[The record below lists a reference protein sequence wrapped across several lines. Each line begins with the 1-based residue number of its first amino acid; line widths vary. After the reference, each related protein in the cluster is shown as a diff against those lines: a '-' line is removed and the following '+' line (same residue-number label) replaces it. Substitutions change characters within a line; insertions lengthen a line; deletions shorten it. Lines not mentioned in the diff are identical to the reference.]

1 MKGRF
6 WFVRRLLLGVGG
18 SGLGDQDQ
26 RLLLAGQV
34 PVNDLSLE
42 LGELSKVRQIKT
54 VCDIWGH
61 MWDGEVW
68 QNKNS
73 HTKKN
78 TKRKT
83 DQKNLHPKKK
93 RTQKTHQ
100 KLPHTN
106 KITPKKATPK
116 KNHTKK
122 PHQKKNK
129 KNQKKNHTKKRNG
142 SHNVMIYEQP
152 RTAAN
157 SIQS

>member
-54 VCDIWGH
+54 VCVIWGH

-68 QNKNS
+68 QNKNP

-83 DQKNLHPKKK
+83 DQKNLHTKKK
-93 RTQKTHQ
+93 THTQKKHK
-100 KLPHTN
+100 KLPHTKKKSHQN
-106 KITPKKATPK
+106 KP
-116 KNHTKK
+116 HQKK

-129 KNQKKNHTKKRNG
+129 NNQKKNHTKKRNG

>member
-54 VCDIWGH
+54 VCVIWGH

-68 QNKNS
+68 QNKNP

-83 DQKNLHPKKK
+83 DQKNLHPKKNAHK
-93 RTQKTHQ
+93 KHTKNYPTPTKSHQ
-100 KLPHTN
+100 
-106 KITPKKATPK
+106 
-116 KNHTKK
+116 KK
-122 PHQKKNK
+122 PHQKKSHQK
-129 KNQKKNHTKKRNG
+129 TTPKEKQKKTKRKTIPKRG
-142 SHNVMIYEQP
+142 MALIM
-152 RTAAN
+152 
-157 SIQS
+157 